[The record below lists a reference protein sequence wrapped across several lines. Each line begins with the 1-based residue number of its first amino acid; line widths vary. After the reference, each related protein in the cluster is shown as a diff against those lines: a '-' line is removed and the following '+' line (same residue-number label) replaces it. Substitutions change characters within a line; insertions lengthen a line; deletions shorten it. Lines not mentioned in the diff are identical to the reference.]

1 MDERFEVK
9 TKIMCSLKLYKSFK
23 KKLYAQLILKPTLI
37 LYVSYLRIT
46 IFKSYIT
53 DFIQCKFAV
62 FIRDFLRKGNTLFW
76 NTQKFIQKKKNR
88 FHVNVSPPLRFQRQY
103 DFPQNLMTFH
113 KILGLVMFLV
123 FLEKSYVLGKGNLLF
138 CCTCIWENYFGY
150 FYLMFQFQGRHI

>member
-1 MDERFEVK
+1 M
-9 TKIMCSLKLYKSFK
+9 
-23 KKLYAQLILKPTLI
+23 
-37 LYVSYLRIT
+37 
-46 IFKSYIT
+46 
-53 DFIQCKFAV
+53 

-138 CCTCIWENYFGY
+138 CCPCIWENYFGY
-150 FYLMFQFQGRHI
+150 FYLMFQFQGRQSENKNTDHWVKETCATMSVQVTYETDHISLLCDSTVSNVLNFCFFMYLIVI

>member
-1 MDERFEVK
+1 M
-9 TKIMCSLKLYKSFK
+9 
-23 KKLYAQLILKPTLI
+23 
-37 LYVSYLRIT
+37 
-46 IFKSYIT
+46 
-53 DFIQCKFAV
+53 

-150 FYLMFQFQGRHI
+150 FYLMFQFQGRQSENKNTDHWVKETCATMSVQVTYETDHISLLCDSTVSNVLNFCFFMYLIVI

>member
-1 MDERFEVK
+1 M
-9 TKIMCSLKLYKSFK
+9 
-23 KKLYAQLILKPTLI
+23 
-37 LYVSYLRIT
+37 
-46 IFKSYIT
+46 
-53 DFIQCKFAV
+53 

-123 FLEKSYVLGKGNLLF
+123 FLEKSCFRQRQLTFLLYMHLGELFWVFLSYVSVSGSTHLKIKILIIELKKLVLQCQYKLLMKL
-138 CCTCIWENYFGY
+138 TTSLYFVIQQCP
-150 FYLMFQFQGRHI
+150 MF